1 VDTPR
6 PTPDALPLTAP
17 LSHLPAR
24 SASTLER
31 QAAPRRVRNAGVRPR
46 AQGRKRRRTAR
57 WALLALCLAL
67 LPVGWAGGVP
77 AVQAHRALH
86 HGAAGAP
93 GDGGPATQA
102 VLGNPAGLAPD
113 NAGHLYISD
122 YNSRVRV
129 VNLHT
134 GVITTVAGNGQSG
147 DSGDGGP
154 AAQAQLSTPE
164 ALALD
169 NTGHLYIADSYNA
182 RVRMV
187 DLHTGVITTVAGNGQ
202 DGASGDGGPAA
213 HAELSFPKGLAL
225 DNAGHLYIADSY
237 NSRVRVVNLH
247 TGVITA
253 VVGNGKQGDSGDG
266 GPATHAQLNEP
277 DSLALDHA
285 GHLYIADFGSDRV
298 RVVNI
303 QTGIITAVAGIGT
316 FGDSG
321 DGGPA
326 AHAQLEWPKDLAL
339 DNAGHL
345 YIADSKNERV
355 RVVDLHTGLITTF
368 VGNGLSGGRGD
379 GGPTTQAELDRPDG
393 LALDNAGHLYIADSR
408 NNRVRVV
415 NLHTGVITAVAGN
428 GHSGANGDGEP
439 ATQAQLNDPAGLALD
454 NAGHLYIAD
463 YNDHSV
469 HMVNLH
475 TGLITNQ
482 AQLGGQE
489 GLVLDNG
496 GHLYVSDSN
505 DHRVSVMNLHT
516 GLITTIAGNGMSGE
530 SGDGGPA
537 AQAQLN
543 EPHGLALDDAG
554 HLYIADLG
562 NARVRVVNLHTGVIT
577 TLVGNGQ
584 QGDSGDGGPATHAQ
598 LCDPWGLAVDNA
610 GHLYITENTRVR
622 VVNLHTGVI
631 TTLVGNGQQGDSG
644 DGGPATHAQLGGP
657 AGLALDNAGH
667 LYISDDGNSRV
678 RVVNLQTG
686 IITAVAGTGRAGG
699 SGDGG
704 PAVHAQLDGPDGL
717 AVDNAGHLYISDDG
731 NSRVRVVNLRT
742 GLITTVAG
750 QEPVPTPTYV
760 PAPTGDG
767 GPATQATLYGPAG
780 LALDSAGLLYI
791 SDALNHRV
799 RVVNLRTGLITTV
812 VGNGKEGGSGDGGL
826 AAHAQLAAPQ
836 GLALDNTGHLYIA
849 DDFDHRVHVV
859 DLHTGLITTVAGNGQ
874 SGGSGDG
881 GPATQ
886 AQLNTPDG
894 LALDNAGYL
903 YIADDNTNR
912 VRVVN
917 LHTGLITTVAGDGQ
931 SGESG
936 DGGPAAQAELN
947 NPHALALDN
956 AGHLYIADAIGQRV
970 RVVDLHTG
978 LITTVAGNG
987 QSGES
992 GDGGPATQAQ
1002 LNEPAGLV
1010 LDNAGHLYIADY
1022 YNRRVRVV
1030 NLHTGRITTVAG
1042 KG

>member
-285 GHLYIADFGSDRV
+285 GHLYIAD
-298 RVVNI
+298 
-303 QTGIITAVAGIGT
+303 
-316 FGDSG
+316 
-321 DGGPA
+321 
-326 AHAQLEWPKDLAL
+326 
-339 DNAGHL
+339 
-345 YIADSKNERV
+345 SKNERV

-562 NARVRVVNLHTGVIT
+562 NA
-577 TLVGNGQ
+577 
-584 QGDSGDGGPATHAQ
+584 
-598 LCDPWGLAVDNA
+598 
-610 GHLYITENTRVR
+610 RVR

-1002 LNEPAGLV
+1002 LNEPDSLALDNAGHLYIADSYTSRVRMVNLHTGLITTVAGNGRTGGSGDGGPATQAQLNDPAGLV

>member
-285 GHLYIADFGSDRV
+285 GHLYIAD
-298 RVVNI
+298 
-303 QTGIITAVAGIGT
+303 
-316 FGDSG
+316 
-321 DGGPA
+321 
-326 AHAQLEWPKDLAL
+326 
-339 DNAGHL
+339 
-345 YIADSKNERV
+345 SKNERV

-562 NARVRVVNLHTGVIT
+562 NA
-577 TLVGNGQ
+577 
-584 QGDSGDGGPATHAQ
+584 
-598 LCDPWGLAVDNA
+598 
-610 GHLYITENTRVR
+610 RVR

-874 SGGSGDG
+874 SG
-881 GPATQ
+881 
-886 AQLNTPDG
+886 
-894 LALDNAGYL
+894 
-903 YIADDNTNR
+903 
-912 VRVVN
+912 
-917 LHTGLITTVAGDGQ
+917 
-931 SGESG
+931 
-936 DGGPAAQAELN
+936 
-947 NPHALALDN
+947 
-956 AGHLYIADAIGQRV
+956 
-970 RVVDLHTG
+970 
-978 LITTVAGNG
+978 
-987 QSGES
+987 ES

-1002 LNEPAGLV
+1002 LNEPDSLALDNAGHLYIADSYTSRVRLVNLHTGLITTVAGNGRTGGSGDGGPATQAQLNDPAGLV

>member
-1 VDTPR
+1 MDTPR

-113 NAGHLYISD
+113 NAGHLYIADSR
-122 YNSRVRV
+122 NNRVRV

-202 DGASGDGGPAA
+202 DGA
-213 HAELSFPKGLAL
+213 
-225 DNAGHLYIADSY
+225 
-237 NSRVRVVNLH
+237 
-247 TGVITA
+247 
-253 VVGNGKQGDSGDG
+253 SGDG

-345 YIADSKNERV
+345 YIADSRK
-355 RVVDLHTGLITTF
+355 
-368 VGNGLSGGRGD
+368 
-379 GGPTTQAELDRPDG
+379 
-393 LALDNAGHLYIADSR
+393 
-408 NNRVRVV
+408 NRVRVV
-415 NLHTGVITAVAGN
+415 NLQTGVITAVAGN

-598 LCDPWGLAVDNA
+598 L
-610 GHLYITENTRVR
+610 
-622 VVNLHTGVI
+622 
-631 TTLVGNGQQGDSG
+631 
-644 DGGPATHAQLGGP
+644 GGP

-742 GLITTVAG
+742 GLITTV
-750 QEPVPTPTYV
+750 
-760 PAPTGDG
+760 
-767 GPATQATLYGPAG
+767 
-780 LALDSAGLLYI
+780 
-791 SDALNHRV
+791 
-799 RVVNLRTGLITTV
+799 

-881 GPATQ
+881 GPA
-886 AQLNTPDG
+886 
-894 LALDNAGYL
+894 
-903 YIADDNTNR
+903 
-912 VRVVN
+912 
-917 LHTGLITTVAGDGQ
+917 
-931 SGESG
+931 
-936 DGGPAAQAELN
+936 AQAELN

-1002 LNEPAGLV
+1002 LNEPDSLALDNAGHLYIADSYTSRVRMVNLHTGLITTVAGNGRTGGSGDGGPATQAQLNDPAGLV

>member
-1 VDTPR
+1 MDTPR

-543 EPHGLALDDAG
+543 EPHGLALD
-554 HLYIADLG
+554 
-562 NARVRVVNLHTGVIT
+562 
-577 TLVGNGQ
+577 
-584 QGDSGDGGPATHAQ
+584 
-598 LCDPWGLAVDNA
+598 NA

-657 AGLALDNAGH
+657 AGLAL
-667 LYISDDGNSRV
+667 
-678 RVVNLQTG
+678 
-686 IITAVAGTGRAGG
+686 
-699 SGDGG
+699 
-704 PAVHAQLDGPDGL
+704 
-717 AVDNAGHLYISDDG
+717 DNAGHLYISDDG

-956 AGHLYIADAIGQRV
+956 AGHLYIADSYTSRV
-970 RVVDLHTG
+970 RMVNLHTG

-987 QSGES
+987 RTGGS

-1002 LNEPAGLV
+1002 LNDPAGLV

>member
-1 VDTPR
+1 MDTPR

-285 GHLYIADFGSDRV
+285 GHLYIAD
-298 RVVNI
+298 
-303 QTGIITAVAGIGT
+303 
-316 FGDSG
+316 
-321 DGGPA
+321 
-326 AHAQLEWPKDLAL
+326 
-339 DNAGHL
+339 
-345 YIADSKNERV
+345 SKNERV

-562 NARVRVVNLHTGVIT
+562 NA
-577 TLVGNGQ
+577 
-584 QGDSGDGGPATHAQ
+584 
-598 LCDPWGLAVDNA
+598 
-610 GHLYITENTRVR
+610 RVR

-1002 LNEPAGLV
+1002 LNEPDSLALDNAGHLYIADSYTSRVRMVNLHTGLITTVAGNGRTGGSGDGGPATQAQLNDPAGLV

>member
-1 VDTPR
+1 MDTPR

-285 GHLYIADFGSDRV
+285 GHLYIAD
-298 RVVNI
+298 
-303 QTGIITAVAGIGT
+303 
-316 FGDSG
+316 
-321 DGGPA
+321 
-326 AHAQLEWPKDLAL
+326 
-339 DNAGHL
+339 
-345 YIADSKNERV
+345 SKNERV

-562 NARVRVVNLHTGVIT
+562 NA
-577 TLVGNGQ
+577 
-584 QGDSGDGGPATHAQ
+584 
-598 LCDPWGLAVDNA
+598 
-610 GHLYITENTRVR
+610 RVR

-992 GDGGPATQAQ
+992 GDGGPATQSQLNEPDSLALDNAGHLYIADSYTSRVRMVNLHTGLITTVAGNGRTGGSGDGGPATQAQ
-1002 LNEPAGLV
+1002 LNDPAGLV

>member
-285 GHLYIADFGSDRV
+285 GHLYIAD
-298 RVVNI
+298 
-303 QTGIITAVAGIGT
+303 
-316 FGDSG
+316 
-321 DGGPA
+321 
-326 AHAQLEWPKDLAL
+326 
-339 DNAGHL
+339 
-345 YIADSKNERV
+345 SKNERV

-584 QGDSGDGGPATHAQ
+584 QG
-598 LCDPWGLAVDNA
+598 
-610 GHLYITENTRVR
+610 
-622 VVNLHTGVI
+622 
-631 TTLVGNGQQGDSG
+631 
-644 DGGPATHAQLGGP
+644 
-657 AGLALDNAGH
+657 
-667 LYISDDGNSRV
+667 
-678 RVVNLQTG
+678 
-686 IITAVAGTGRAGG
+686 G

-742 GLITTVAG
+742 GLITTVDG

-1002 LNEPAGLV
+1002 LNEPDSLALDNAGHLYIADSYTSRVRMVNLHTGLITTVAGNGRTGGSGDGGPATQAQLNDPAGLV

>member
-113 NAGHLYISD
+113 NAGHLYIAD

-277 DSLALDHA
+277 DSLALDH
-285 GHLYIADFGSDRV
+285 
-298 RVVNI
+298 
-303 QTGIITAVAGIGT
+303 
-316 FGDSG
+316 
-321 DGGPA
+321 
-326 AHAQLEWPKDLAL
+326 
-339 DNAGHL
+339 AGHL

-543 EPHGLALDDAG
+543 EPHGLALDNAG

-562 NARVRVVNLHTGVIT
+562 NA
-577 TLVGNGQ
+577 
-584 QGDSGDGGPATHAQ
+584 
-598 LCDPWGLAVDNA
+598 
-610 GHLYITENTRVR
+610 RVR

-936 DGGPAAQAELN
+936 DGGPATQAQLN
-947 NPHALALDN
+947 EPDSLALDN
-956 AGHLYIADAIGQRV
+956 AGHLYIADSYTSRV
-970 RVVDLHTG
+970 RMVNLHTG

-987 QSGES
+987 RTGGS

-1002 LNEPAGLV
+1002 LNDPAGLV